1 MNLVVKFISP
11 LRVEVWAAPMT
22 MDGLRDYHMELV
34 HDWVEQAELGQR
46 LAFNQWKLNNEA
58 AMSAFVLYW
67 HGTQVDK

>member
-1 MNLVVKFISP
+1 
-11 LRVEVWAAPMT
+11 
-22 MDGLRDYHMELV
+22 MELV

-67 HGTQVDK
+67 HGTQVNK

>member
-11 LRVEVWAAPMT
+11 LRIEIWAAPMT
-22 MDGLRDYHMELV
+22 MDGLRDHHMDKV
-34 HDWVEQAELGQR
+34 HAWVEQAELGKR

-67 HGTQVDK
+67 HGAKVNE

>member
-11 LRVEVWAAPMT
+11 LRVEVCAAPMT

-34 HDWVEQAELGQR
+34 HDWVEQAELGHR
-46 LAFNQWKLNNEA
+46 MSFNQWKLNNEA
-58 AMSAFVLYW
+58 AVSAFVLYW